1 MNPVLG
7 RILGLLFLY
16 LLQAGLLF
24 GASGNLRWS
33 AAWWYLGLYFAMLL
47 GAALVMIPGHKEVIA
62 ERGRGT
68 RGAKKWDL
76 VIMRLLPFPS
86 LGLLVVA
93 GLDHRFGW
101 TAPMPVSVL
110 VAGGIAFVVDYFIVL
125 WAMYAN
131 PFFAQVVRIQAERGH
146 HAVAA
151 GPYGMV
157 RHPGYLGMIFSFL
170 GSVLILGSAWG
181 WVCYLVYLALV
192 VIRTA
197 LGGPHAAGRA
207 AWVCGIRAAGALP
220 ACAGGVVGMSMVCKW
235 QEQRCRINGKLE
247 AE

>member
-1 MNPVLG
+1 
-7 RILGLLFLY
+7 
-16 LLQAGLLF
+16 
-24 GASGNLRWS
+24 
-33 AAWWYLGLYFAMLL
+33 MLL
-47 GAALVMIPGHKEVIA
+47 GASLVMIPGHKEVIA

-76 VIMRLLPFPS
+76 VIVRLLPSP
-86 LGLLVVA
+86 VA
-93 GLDHRFGW
+93 GL
-101 TAPMPVSVL
+101 AA
-110 VAGGIAFVVDYFIVL
+110 AGGIGLPLWMDGTHAGISSCGGGMAFVLGYFIVL

-151 GPYGMV
+151 GPYALV

-181 WVCYLVYLALV
+181 WVCYLVYLVLV

-197 LGGPHAAGRA
+197 LEDRTLQAE
-207 AWVCGIRAAGALP
+207 LP
-220 ACAGGVVGMSMVCKW
+220 GYAEYVRQVHFRLVPGVW
-235 QEQRCRINGKLE
+235 
-247 AE
+247 